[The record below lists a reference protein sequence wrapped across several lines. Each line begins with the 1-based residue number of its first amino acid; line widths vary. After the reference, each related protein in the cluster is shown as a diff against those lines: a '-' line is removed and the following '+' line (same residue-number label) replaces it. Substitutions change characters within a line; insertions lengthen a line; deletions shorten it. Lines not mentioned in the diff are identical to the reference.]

1 MLQLHFILVVLLPY
15 KPLKKCLSIIAL
27 LFITI
32 VNGLSVKA
40 AQKMQIFFTVV
51 KLGLVAAIIIG
62 GFIMIGQG
70 ETQNFENAY

>member
-1 MLQLHFILVVLLPY
+1 
-15 KPLKKCLSIIAL
+15 
-27 LFITI
+27 

>member
-1 MLQLHFILVVLLPY
+1 M
-15 KPLKKCLSIIAL
+15 AL

-40 AQKMQIFFTVV
+40 AKKMQIFFTVV
-51 KLGLVAAIIIG
+51 KLGLVAALIIG

-70 ETQNFENAY
+70 ETQNFENAFEGTVTSPSAWSIAIYNGNNIK

>member
-1 MLQLHFILVVLLPY
+1 M
-15 KPLKKCLSIIAL
+15 AL

-51 KLGLVAAIIIG
+51 KLGLVAALIIG

-70 ETQNFENAY
+70 ETQNFENAFEGTVTSPSAWSIAIYNGNNIK